1 MTQTAHAAS
10 MDAVLETTR
19 PGATRHSGRAEH
31 PGHAAGAVHV
41 LLRLEGLALFAVA
54 TSVYAALGG
63 TLGFFAACFLVP
75 DLAFA
80 AYLGGPR
87 IGSIAYNATHSLLG
101 PALLALG
108 WFAWGQSVLLA
119 LVWAAHIGI
128 DRAIGFGLK
137 YRTGFKHTHLS

>member
-1 MTQTAHAAS
+1 MTQTAHTVS
-10 MDAVLETTR
+10 MDTVLETTR
-19 PGATRHSGRAEH
+19 HLEASRAAEH
-31 PGHAAGAVHV
+31 PGRATGAVHV

-54 TSVYAALGG
+54 ASVYAALGG

-75 DLAFA
+75 DLALA
-80 AYLGGPR
+80 AYLAGPR

-101 PALLALG
+101 PAAVALG
-108 WFAWGQSVLLA
+108 FLVWGPSALWVA

-137 YRTGFKHTHLS
+137 YRTGFRHTHLS